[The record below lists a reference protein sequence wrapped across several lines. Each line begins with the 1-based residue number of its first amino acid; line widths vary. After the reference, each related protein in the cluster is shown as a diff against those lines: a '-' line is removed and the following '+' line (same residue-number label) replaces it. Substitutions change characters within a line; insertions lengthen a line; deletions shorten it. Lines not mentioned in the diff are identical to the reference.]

1 MVKIMSRYII
11 DANTFKRIK
20 SLDFTEMNDWLNSF
34 YMSAYNAGKQ
44 SVKGIDSNEL
54 ISKLSSIKG
63 IGKQTLTKIQQ
74 ELK

>member
-1 MVKIMSRYII
+1 MSKYVI
-11 DANTFKRIK
+11 DANSFKKIK
-20 SLDFTEMNDWLNSF
+20 SLDFEQMNKWLNSF
-34 YMSAYNAGKQ
+34 YMSAYNAGRQ
-44 SVKGIDSNEL
+44 SVKGINSNEL

>member
-11 DANTFKRIK
+11 DADTFKRIK

-34 YMSAYNAGKQ
+34 YMSAYNAGRQ
-44 SVKGIDSNEL
+44 SVEGIDSSEL